1 VLPVTPRHVKQTAD
15 NRYIMNTFS
24 YLFMAA
30 LGASVLLRLW
40 LAQRQIHSVAAH
52 RDGVPDAFADKIQLE
67 AHRKAADYTVAKTRQ
82 GRVELVYDSL
92 LLLGWTLGG
101 GLQWLDN
108 LWMSVGWGA
117 IGAGVAVIISAFF
130 IMSVLELPF
139 SLYHTFVIEE
149 RFGFNK
155 TTPGTFI
162 GDLAKQALLM
172 LLLGIP
178 LTWAA
183 LWLMQESGSLWW
195 LYLWLLWAAF
205 SLLMFWAYPA
215 VIAPLFNKFTLLD
228 NEQLK
233 QRIQT
238 LLDRCGFKSKGIYV
252 MDGSRRSGHGNAYFT
267 GMGRNKR
274 IVFFDTLLETL
285 EPDEIEAVL
294 AHELGHFK
302 RKHVQKRIIIMM
314 LMSLGGLALLGWLI
328 HQPWFYL
335 GLGVSQP
342 SNHLALLL
350 FLMVTPV
357 FTLFLQP
364 VASWFSRRHE
374 FEADDYAAAH
384 SSAANL
390 IRALVKLYK
399 ENASSLTPDRLYS
412 AFYDSHPPAPVRVA
426 HLSTKM
432 G

>member
-1 VLPVTPRHVKQTAD
+1 
-15 NRYIMNTFS
+15 MNAFS
-24 YLFMAA
+24 YLFIAA
-30 LGASVLLRLW
+30 LGASVVLRLW
-40 LAQRQIHSVAAH
+40 LAHRQIRSVAAH

-67 AHRKAADYTVAKTRQ
+67 THRKAADYTVAKTRQ

-92 LLLGWTLGG
+92 LLVGWTLGG

-108 LWMSVGWGA
+108 LWLAAGWST
-117 IGAGVAVIISAFF
+117 INTGVAVIVSAFF
-130 IMSVLELPF
+130 IMSLLELPF

-155 TTPGTFI
+155 TTAGTFV

-172 LLLGIP
+172 LLLGAP

-183 LWLMQESGSLWW
+183 LWLMQESGRLWW

-228 NEQLK
+228 NEQLQ

-285 EPDEIEAVL
+285 DADEIEAVL

-302 RKHVQKRIIIMM
+302 RKHVQKRIVIMM
-314 LMSLGGLALLGWLI
+314 VMSLGGLALLGWLI
-328 HQPWFYL
+328 HQTWFYQ

-342 SNHLALLL
+342 SNHMALLL

-364 VASWFSRRHE
+364 LASWFSRRHE
-374 FEADDYAAAH
+374 FEADDYAATH

-412 AFYDSHPPAPVRVA
+412 AFYDSHPPAAVRVA
-426 HLSTKM
+426 HLSTRM